1 MMTLFEIQFLTQQ
14 DLDKLAAQLNELGV
28 VSGNEPPNRPPRAP
42 TNGQGIYLLLN
53 IYVFYPIQEDI
64 IIYYL

>member
-1 MMTLFEIQFLTQQ
+1 MRQIIDLICCNFQ

-42 TNGQGIYLLLN
+42 TNGQGKFYL
-53 IYVFYPIQEDI
+53 YVINMKYCP
-64 IIYYL
+64 